1 MVEFILSNIRTNII
15 QTIKYL
21 TNPKREPIILFN
33 SPREIL
39 SANLVRDFATRL
51 IQIIV
56 KISIMMKDKIIK

>member
-21 TNPKREPIILFN
+21 TNPKREPAILFN

-39 SANLVRDFATRL
+39 SANLVRDFAIRL
-51 IQIIV
+51 MQTID
-56 KISIMMKDKIIK
+56 KISIMMNDKIIK

>member
-15 QTIKYL
+15 QTIKNL
-21 TNPKREPIILFN
+21 INPKREPTILFN

-39 SANLVRDFATRL
+39 SANLVRDFAIRL
-51 IQIIV
+51 MQIID